1 MTERRPNM
9 LKSHKEKVEIDK
21 KLIKKARIAI
31 IRSEFNGE
39 ITLSLENHCLKTL
52 LDAGLKR
59 SQIGLYQVPGS
70 LEIPIIAQTI
80 AQKKKANV
88 IIALGAVIKRDT
100 YHFEIVANECARG
113 CMDVALKYNV
123 PVIFEV
129 IPAYNLKQAKE
140 RAGNDDNNK
149 GREAALAAL
158 KILKTLDVLSSRT
171 DSV

>member
-1 MTERRPNM
+1 M
-9 LKSHKEKVEIDK
+9 LKSSKEKVEINK
-21 KLIKKARIAI
+21 NLLKKARIAI

-39 ITLSLENHCLKTL
+39 ITKNLEKYCLKTL
-52 LDAGLKR
+52 LEYGLKK
-59 SQIGLYQVPGS
+59 SQIVLFQVPGS
-70 LEIPIIAQTI
+70 LEIPIVAQTI

-88 IIALGAVIKRDT
+88 IIALGTVIKGDT
-100 YHFEIVANECARG
+100 YHFEIVINECARG

-129 IPAYNLKQAKE
+129 IPAYNLKQARE

-158 KILKTLDVLSSRT
+158 KILKTIRQLQSS
-171 DSV
+171 